1 MESDSKGIEVI
12 KVKISKNEDKLKLF
26 KDAIVSIP
34 VSIVAVVVINNLT
47 IWILLNQEKINM
59 KNKITITGKISA
71 ILEKEYQGA
80 KTTQVQ
86 FLMESDSKG
95 IEVIKVKITKDEDK
109 LKLFKDAIVSI
120 PVSIV
125 AVNGNLYYTQS
136 DFLTVSNNTNKDTQK

>member
-1 MESDSKGIEVI
+1 
-12 KVKISKNEDKLKLF
+12 
-26 KDAIVSIP
+26 
-34 VSIVAVVVINNLT
+34 
-47 IWILLNQEKINM
+47 M
-59 KNKITITGKISA
+59 KNKITITGKIST

-95 IEVIKVKITKDEDK
+95 IEVIKVKFTKDEDK

-125 AVNGNLYYTQS
+125 AVNGNLYYSQS
-136 DFLTVSNNTNKDTQK
+136 DYMSVSNHTNKDAQK

>member
-1 MESDSKGIEVI
+1 
-12 KVKISKNEDKLKLF
+12 
-26 KDAIVSIP
+26 
-34 VSIVAVVVINNLT
+34 
-47 IWILLNQEKINM
+47 M
-59 KNKITITGKISA
+59 KNKITITGKIST

-95 IEVIKVKITKDEDK
+95 IEVIKVKISKDEDK

-136 DFLTVSNNTNKDTQK
+136 DFLTVSNNTNKDTQKWVMD

>member
-1 MESDSKGIEVI
+1 M
-12 KVKISKNEDKLKLF
+12 
-26 KDAIVSIP
+26 
-34 VSIVAVVVINNLT
+34 VINNLT
-47 IWILLNQEKINM
+47 IWILLNQEKIKM

-95 IEVIKVKITKDEDK
+95 IEVIKVKISKDEDK

>member
-1 MESDSKGIEVI
+1 
-12 KVKISKNEDKLKLF
+12 
-26 KDAIVSIP
+26 
-34 VSIVAVVVINNLT
+34 
-47 IWILLNQEKINM
+47 M
-59 KNKITITGKISA
+59 KNTITITGKISA

-125 AVNGNLYYTQS
+125 AVNGNLYYSQS
-136 DFLTVSNNTNKDTQK
+136 DYIAVSNHTNKDTQK

>member
-1 MESDSKGIEVI
+1 
-12 KVKISKNEDKLKLF
+12 
-26 KDAIVSIP
+26 
-34 VSIVAVVVINNLT
+34 
-47 IWILLNQEKINM
+47 M
-59 KNKITITGKISA
+59 KNKITITGKFSA

-95 IEVIKVKITKDEDK
+95 IEVIKVKISKDEDK

-125 AVNGNLYYTQS
+125 AVNGNLYYSQS
-136 DFLTVSNNTNKDTQK
+136 DYMSVSNHTNKDAQK

>member
-1 MESDSKGIEVI
+1 
-12 KVKISKNEDKLKLF
+12 
-26 KDAIVSIP
+26 
-34 VSIVAVVVINNLT
+34 
-47 IWILLNQEKINM
+47 M

-71 ILEKEYQGA
+71 ILEKEYQGT

-125 AVNGNLYYTQS
+125 AVNGNLYYSQS
-136 DFLTVSNNTNKDTQK
+136 DYIAVSNHTNKDTQKWVMD

>member
-1 MESDSKGIEVI
+1 MNRD
-12 KVKISKNEDKLKLF
+12 
-26 KDAIVSIP
+26 
-34 VSIVAVVVINNLT
+34 
-47 IWILLNQEKINM
+47 KINM
-59 KNKITITGKISA
+59 KNTITITGKISA

-125 AVNGNLYYTQS
+125 AVNGNLYYSQS
-136 DFLTVSNNTNKDTQK
+136 DYMSVSNHTNKDAQK

>member
-1 MESDSKGIEVI
+1 MDSIESGKI
-12 KVKISKNEDKLKLF
+12 K
-26 KDAIVSIP
+26 
-34 VSIVAVVVINNLT
+34 
-47 IWILLNQEKINM
+47 M
-59 KNKITITGKISA
+59 KNKITITGKIST

-95 IEVIKVKITKDEDK
+95 IEVIKVKITKNEDK

-136 DFLTVSNNTNKDTQK
+136 DFITVSNNTNKDTQK

>member
-1 MESDSKGIEVI
+1 
-12 KVKISKNEDKLKLF
+12 
-26 KDAIVSIP
+26 
-34 VSIVAVVVINNLT
+34 
-47 IWILLNQEKINM
+47 M
-59 KNKITITGKISA
+59 KNTITITGKISA

-95 IEVIKVKITKDEDK
+95 IEVIKVKISKDEDK

-125 AVNGNLYYTQS
+125 AVNGNLYYSQS
-136 DFLTVSNNTNKDTQK
+136 DYMSVSNHTNKDAQKWVMD

>member
-1 MESDSKGIEVI
+1 
-12 KVKISKNEDKLKLF
+12 
-26 KDAIVSIP
+26 
-34 VSIVAVVVINNLT
+34 
-47 IWILLNQEKINM
+47 M
-59 KNKITITGKISA
+59 KNKITITGKIST

-109 LKLFKDAIVSI
+109 LKLFKDVIVSI

-125 AVNGNLYYTQS
+125 AVNGNLYYSQS
-136 DFLTVSNNTNKDTQK
+136 DYMSVSNHTNKDTQKWVMD

>member
-1 MESDSKGIEVI
+1 M
-12 KVKISKNEDKLKLF
+12 
-26 KDAIVSIP
+26 
-34 VSIVAVVVINNLT
+34 VINNLT

-59 KNKITITGKISA
+59 KNKITITGKIST

>member
-1 MESDSKGIEVI
+1 MDSIESGKI
-12 KVKISKNEDKLKLF
+12 K
-26 KDAIVSIP
+26 
-34 VSIVAVVVINNLT
+34 
-47 IWILLNQEKINM
+47 M

-95 IEVIKVKITKDEDK
+95 IEVIKVKIRKDEDK

-136 DFLTVSNNTNKDTQK
+136 DFITVSNNTNKDTQK

>member
-1 MESDSKGIEVI
+1 
-12 KVKISKNEDKLKLF
+12 
-26 KDAIVSIP
+26 
-34 VSIVAVVVINNLT
+34 
-47 IWILLNQEKINM
+47 M
-59 KNKITITGKISA
+59 KNTITITGKISA

-95 IEVIKVKITKDEDK
+95 IEVIKVKITKEEDK

-125 AVNGNLYYTQS
+125 AVNGNLYYSQS
-136 DFLTVSNNTNKDTQK
+136 DYIAVSNHTNKDTQK

>member
-1 MESDSKGIEVI
+1 M
-12 KVKISKNEDKLKLF
+12 
-26 KDAIVSIP
+26 
-34 VSIVAVVVINNLT
+34 VINNLT
-47 IWILLNQEKINM
+47 IWIQLNQEKIKM

-95 IEVIKVKITKDEDK
+95 IEVIKVKIRKDEDK

>member
-1 MESDSKGIEVI
+1 
-12 KVKISKNEDKLKLF
+12 
-26 KDAIVSIP
+26 
-34 VSIVAVVVINNLT
+34 
-47 IWILLNQEKINM
+47 M
-59 KNKITITGKISA
+59 KNKITITGKIST

-125 AVNGNLYYTQS
+125 AVNGNLYYSQS
-136 DFLTVSNNTNKDTQK
+136 DYMSVSNHTNKDAPKWVMD